1 MNSVF
6 SAKFMSPNLV
16 FQQGI
21 SHHKNTL
28 PPSMSLSTFEPSMV
42 DSQSIINDQYKLFHT
57 LKWNQMDLYNQYLI
71 PTIYSHTAQQVGLNS
86 FPPNSPVKLPS
97 TVPTLPL
104 HSEGHPLVRR
114 FSHFRWACCR
124 PEWRSQCRRKKESGR
139 SDWAA
144 GGRKSQGSANAWRFC
159 GWDTIVYS
167 IPLQETLGN

>member
-6 SAKFMSPNLV
+6 SANFMSPNLV

-42 DSQSIINDQYKLFHT
+42 DSQSIINGQYKFFHT

-104 HSEGHPLVRR
+104 HSEGHPLVRP
-114 FSHFRWACCR
+114 FSHLLWACCR
-124 PEWRSQCRRKKESGR
+124 PEWWRTWSGVGGKSKKKKVGEATGPQVGEKVKAQR
-139 SDWAA
+139 MLDV
-144 GGRKSQGSANAWRFC
+144 FVVE
-159 GWDTIVYS
+159 I
-167 IPLQETLGN
+167 L